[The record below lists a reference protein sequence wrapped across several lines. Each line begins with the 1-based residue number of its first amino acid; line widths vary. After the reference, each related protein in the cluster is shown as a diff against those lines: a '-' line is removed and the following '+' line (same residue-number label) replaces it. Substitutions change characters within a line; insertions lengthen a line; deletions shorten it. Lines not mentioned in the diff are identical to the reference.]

1 MSADVGVGFATR
13 CVATP
18 ATRWPADPHVA
29 PSLGRVSLSE
39 LSRSL
44 KEQHQRSRYVGTTTA
59 QFSGATPR
67 SRLNWTRTLPRVA
80 VFEQEGFDVRVGW
93 GPRDAA
99 VLAPAVDALV
109 VVDVL
114 RFTTAVDVAV
124 ARGVDVYP
132 YPWRD
137 GAAEYAAER
146 GVE

>member
-1 MSADVGVGFATR
+1 MAGGSARRPLSRTGLPV
-13 CVATP
+13 
-18 ATRWPADPHVA
+18 
-29 PSLGRVSLSE
+29 RVV
-39 LSRSL
+39 RSL
-44 KEQHQRSRYVGTTTA
+44 KEQHQRSRYVRTTTA

-137 GAAEYAAER
+137 GAADYAAER
-146 GVE
+146 GVELADGNPWSLSPVALSRAP